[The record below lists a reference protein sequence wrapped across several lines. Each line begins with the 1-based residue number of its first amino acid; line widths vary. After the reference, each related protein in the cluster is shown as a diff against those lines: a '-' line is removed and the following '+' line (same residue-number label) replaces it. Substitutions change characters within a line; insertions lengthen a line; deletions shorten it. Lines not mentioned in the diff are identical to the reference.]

1 MSARLRCAASA
12 CDRPRACVRVRALC
26 PWLSF
31 NGTIVT
37 AFRVLVRNQD
47 EVGRLGP
54 REARN
59 RYTTSSMHSPAR
71 SEVPISHDVS
81 ERLVEGAH
89 QSDDAADLSSPANE
103 DTQIQGATAAPPAST
118 PSFFSRLA
126 GIVGTGRTD
135 NVTSRHPAR
144 DPSGDNLHIPVR
156 AMSPQVQLEQL
167 QLATAIAELAVRK
180 ALAER
185 QEAEHLRVAA
195 EHRLATKEVD
205 WKMRDAESQRSRSAS
220 PRCPLAVSP
229 SPRPSPSPPAAI
241 SPTRAHSPR
250 EFDTFTDL
258 PLLLQWMERSEERHR
273 LAAAEQHALLTA
285 QLAALSTANRV
296 VQPPAGFTPSKA
308 FADLPS
314 FSGARDTLG
323 LHPWSQLF
331 RARANLLGT
340 SETNAARELCL
351 KLTGPA
357 LQSYGRGF
365 TADTSPTFAAVVA
378 HLSKDFI
385 QPYQGAARWAAYYRY
400 KRPAGSSGKEA
411 KQQLQNARQECLDD
425 NIPVDNL
432 SPAEHM
438 FYIYQLSLSSQQSA
452 HFLATLSSNP
462 LASDDYLRSLAPG
475 GEACRR
481 ESLAEPQNSA
491 ERTAC
496 FERRVTLIEAFLDH
510 DNGDAGRGGT
520 GRAAVTTGFPDE
532 QEVPLV
538 AQNPNGEQRNAAAS
552 PPFRAGGVLERE
564 SRLNLA
570 RGDRIKISTGAKPTP
585 PPEYMGPNA
594 QHESANKKE
603 FLARQARGSC
613 FACPNGEVRRDQ
625 HFLDCPQHGKHAST
639 KQRTDVA
646 HRVPGALLPPDC
658 GTSYGPGY

>member
-1 MSARLRCAASA
+1 M
-12 CDRPRACVRVRALC
+12 
-26 PWLSF
+26 
-31 NGTIVT
+31 
-37 AFRVLVRNQD
+37 
-47 EVGRLGP
+47 
-54 REARN
+54 
-59 RYTTSSMHSPAR
+59 
-71 SEVPISHDVS
+71 
-81 ERLVEGAH
+81 
-89 QSDDAADLSSPANE
+89 
-103 DTQIQGATAAPPAST
+103 
-118 PSFFSRLA
+118 
-126 GIVGTGRTD
+126 
-135 NVTSRHPAR
+135 
-144 DPSGDNLHIPVR
+144 
-156 AMSPQVQLEQL
+156 
-167 QLATAIAELAVRK
+167 AELAVRK

-220 PRCPLAVSP
+220 PHRPLAVSP

-258 PLLLQWMERSEERHR
+258 QLLLQPEWMERSEERHR
-273 LAAAEQHALLTA
+273 RAAAEQHWHDLLTA
-285 QLAALSTANRV
+285 KLAALSTANRV
-296 VQPPAGFTPSKA
+296 VQPPTGFTPSKA

-314 FSGARDTLG
+314 FSGAHDTLG

-365 TADTSPTFAAVVA
+365 TADTCPTFAAVVA

-400 KRPAGSSGKEA
+400 KRPSGSSGKEA

-425 NIPVDNL
+425 NIPIDNL

-438 FYIYQLSLSSQQSA
+438 FYIYQLSLSSPQSA

-475 GEACRR
+475 GDACRR

-510 DNGDAGRGGT
+510 DNGDAGRGGM

-532 QEVPLV
+532 QVGGPAGGPEPELRTSERGGI
-538 AQNPNGEQRNAAAS
+538 ATLPGWR
-552 PPFRAGGVLERE
+552 RAG
-564 SRLNLA
+564 
-570 RGDRIKISTGAKPTP
+570 TGKS
-585 PPEYMGPNA
+585 A
-594 QHESANKKE
+594 QFGS
-603 FLARQARGSC
+603 RGSYQDLHWYQ
-613 FACPNGEVRRDQ
+613 ANTPSGVY
-625 HFLDCPQHGKHAST
+625 
-639 KQRTDVA
+639 
-646 HRVPGALLPPDC
+646 
-658 GTSYGPGY
+658 GTQCTA